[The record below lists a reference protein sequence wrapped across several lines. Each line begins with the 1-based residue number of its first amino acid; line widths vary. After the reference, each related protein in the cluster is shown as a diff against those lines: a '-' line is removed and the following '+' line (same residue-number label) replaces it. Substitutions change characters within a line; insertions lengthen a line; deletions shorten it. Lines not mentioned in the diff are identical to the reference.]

1 LIDLEIKQIKEF
13 IQKMFKHYIQELFK
27 HLKTKKPSKRS
38 TKAGTRNQEPGIQ
51 ASRRLIWFF
60 MAANQFC

>member
-1 LIDLEIKQIKEF
+1 MREWLIDLEIKQIKEF

-27 HLKTKKPSKRS
+27 HLKTKTPSKRNK
-38 TKAGTRNQEPGIQ
+38 KAATGNQVP
-51 ASRRLIWFF
+51 RRLIWIF